1 MSEPDAPTAPP
12 TRGEVWLVRLPRAV
26 GLELQRVRPAVVV
39 SSPAFDGVPVRI
51 VVPLTTWRADFQS
64 SGNKLLIEASD
75 RNGLDADSAA
85 DFLQVRSVSVE
96 RLVDRLGVL
105 DAELVEE
112 IVAGVMI
119 ALDYQP

>member
-1 MSEPDAPTAPP
+1 MSGSESATAPP

-26 GLELQRVRPAVVV
+26 GAELQRVRPAVIVN
-39 SSPAFDGVPVRI
+39 SPAFDAVPVRI
-51 VVPLTTWRADFQS
+51 IVPLTTWLAEFTGS
-64 SGNKLLIEASD
+64 SNKLLIEASE

-96 RLVDRLGVL
+96 RLVHRLGGL
-105 DAELVEE
+105 DADLVEE
-112 IVAGVMI
+112 IVAGIAI

>member
-1 MSEPDAPTAPP
+1 M
-12 TRGEVWLVRLPRAV
+12 
-26 GLELQRVRPAVVV
+26 
-39 SSPAFDGVPVRI
+39 RI
-51 VVPLTTWRADFQS
+51 VVPLTTWRVEFER
-64 SGNKLLIEASD
+64 SGNKLLIEAND

-96 RLVDRLGVL
+96 RLVDRLGAL

-112 IVAGVMI
+112 IVAGIVI

>member
-1 MSEPDAPTAPP
+1 MFDA
-12 TRGEVWLVRLPRAV
+12 
-26 GLELQRVRPAVVV
+26 
-39 SSPAFDGVPVRI
+39 VPVRI
-51 VVPLTTWRADFQS
+51 VVPLTTWHADFQS
-64 SGNKLLIEASD
+64 SGNKLLIEAHD

-96 RLVDRLGVL
+96 RLVSRLGAL

-112 IVAGVMI
+112 IVAGVVI